1 MDNFSDKTDGIH
13 RVAILFHF
21 LRTAIC
27 CRYDS
32 IFLPMLVNNWVNI
45 ISLWIRILVL
55 MRFIYRGLRFWFSH
69 SHWKPRALA
78 NLKIITSRWVTNG
91 KNLLQAV
98 ITRKRYVT
106 FREMCHRVFDKMLI
120 NLSFGICKSL
130 LMKLFITMMTFTL
143 FFPLMCRCHAASI
156 LDKLICMICLKHGNI
171 SLLKLQILLRTAS
184 AKFTSASDKAKA
196 YSTFRFVKIVTWR
209 NSQELSSQHPF
220 RVLIMCCFTQSQ
232 ISRPVMLWFVHIDIV
247 FHFIRN
253 PTKLGRMFSA

>member
-1 MDNFSDKTDGIH
+1 M
-13 RVAILFHF
+13 
-21 LRTAIC
+21 
-27 CRYDS
+27 
-32 IFLPMLVNNWVNI
+32 
-45 ISLWIRILVL
+45 
-55 MRFIYRGLRFWFSH
+55 SH
-69 SHWKPRALA
+69 EWKE
-78 NLKIITSRWVTNG
+78 S
-91 KNLLQAV
+91 
-98 ITRKRYVT
+98 ITRCYYKEKVT
-106 FREMCHRVFDKMLI
+106 FREMCQRVFDKMLI

-171 SLLKLQILLRTAS
+171 LLSKLQILLRTAS

-220 RVLIMCCFTQSQ
+220 RVSIMCCFTQSQ